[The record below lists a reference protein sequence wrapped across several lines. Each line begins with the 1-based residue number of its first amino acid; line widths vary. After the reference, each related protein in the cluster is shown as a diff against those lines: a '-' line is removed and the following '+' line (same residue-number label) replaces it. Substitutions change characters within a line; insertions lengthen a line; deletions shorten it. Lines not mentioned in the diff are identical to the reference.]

1 MTQLLRKVYYIIM
14 SNELNINQF
23 VKTTKI
29 RNLKGGERILVDCD
43 GLTKTRKVV
52 SVLDMG
58 RGLRS
63 VRLTPLQGSM
73 SIMMVKGATEVMV
86 CKDGWECEEQP
97 DGTMVWKDVPYG
109 A

>member
-1 MTQLLRKVYYIIM
+1 MTQSVHRCNNNIM
-14 SNELNINQF
+14 SNELNINQL
-23 VKTTKI
+23 VKTTKM

-63 VRLTPLQGSM
+63 VRLTPLEGFM
-73 SIMMVKGATEVMV
+73 SIMMVPGATEVMV
-86 CKDGWECEEQP
+86 CKDDWECEEQP
-97 DGTMVWKDVPYG
+97 DGTMVWRSVS
-109 A
+109 

>member
-1 MTQLLRKVYYIIM
+1 M

-23 VKTTKI
+23 VKTTKM

-43 GLTKTRKVV
+43 GMTKTRKVV
-52 SVLDMG
+52 SVLNMG

-63 VRLTPLQGSM
+63 VRLTPLEGFM
-73 SIMMVKGATEVMV
+73 SIMMVPGATEVMV
-86 CKDGWECEEQP
+86 CKNGWECEEQP